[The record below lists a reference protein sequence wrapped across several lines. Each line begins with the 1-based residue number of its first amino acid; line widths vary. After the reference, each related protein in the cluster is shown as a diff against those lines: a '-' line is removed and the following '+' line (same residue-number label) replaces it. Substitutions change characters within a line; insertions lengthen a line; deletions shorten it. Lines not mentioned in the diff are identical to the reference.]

1 MQSGSTKHN
10 SASDESTMT
19 RALSFLWRGAIG
31 GGVGALLI
39 LSYVI
44 YKDPYTVVAGPA
56 LLILILIGCAD
67 GCFVGA
73 VIWTVG
79 RLFRTNLAAPIRI
92 ILGTFVTTTLVAIYL
107 YRHEGMGESVLRFT
121 VYSSLVG
128 LLVGGLAGLMARN
141 KILKQIESKEILE
154 I

>member
-1 MQSGSTKHN
+1 MS
-10 SASDESTMT
+10 

-56 LLILILIGCAD
+56 LLILILLGGAD

-73 VIWTVG
+73 AIWTVG
-79 RLFRTNLAAPIRI
+79 RLFHSNLAAPVRI
-92 ILGTFVTTTLVAIYL
+92 VLGTFVTTTLVAIYL

-141 KILKQIESKEILE
+141 KILKQMNPRRYWRYESKPRRYW
-154 I
+154 

>member
-1 MQSGSTKHN
+1 
-10 SASDESTMT
+10 MT